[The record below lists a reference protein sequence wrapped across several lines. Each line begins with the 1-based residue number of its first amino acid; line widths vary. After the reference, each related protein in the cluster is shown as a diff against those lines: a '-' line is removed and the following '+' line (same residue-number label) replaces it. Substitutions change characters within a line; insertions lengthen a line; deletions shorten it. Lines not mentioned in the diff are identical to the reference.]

1 MATKGRIPIPKTQ
14 KEISNSTIIPYEKL
28 ERGNPNSTGGVN
40 RSEQISS
47 KGNTSKP
54 FGLGIKDI
62 DEAISYYFNNVIKP
76 SVMQNGQRI
85 AVPIKYGSAER
96 WKDAQREGYYRD
108 DKAKSWLLLLFLKEI
123 IFKIII

>member
-28 ERGNPNSTGGVN
+28 ERGNPNSTGGIN
-40 RSEQISS
+40 RSEQISL
-47 KGNTSKP
+47 KGDTPKP

-62 DEAISYYFNNVIKP
+62 DEAIAYYFNNVIKP
-76 SVMQNGQRI
+76 SVIQNGQRMG
-85 AVPIKYGSAER
+85 AL
-96 WKDAQREGYYRD
+96 KDGRMPNVMGTTEMI
-108 DKAKSWLLLLFLKEI
+108 KAKLWLLLLFLKEI